1 MKKNVIVILKIHK
14 RNFQTDLEIPLDI
27 TANDLIIA
35 LNTAYDLGIDT
46 EDIRKCYIK
55 IENPIALLH
64 GNKMLRD
71 YGIRNGSIINIT
83 D

>member
-1 MKKNVIVILKIHK
+1 MDRKAIVILRLHK
-14 RNFQTDLEIPLDI
+14 KQFQTDLEVPLDI

-35 LNTAYDLGIDT
+35 LNSAYELNIDV
-46 EDIRKCYIK
+46 EDIRNCYLK
-55 IENPIALLH
+55 MENPIALLH

-71 YGIRNGSIINIT
+71 YGMRDGSVINVT